1 MGNTKNFQSLLGIGI
16 FASLLA
22 LISSIYGFV
31 NTITVTPSSPKFASV
46 AATSKDY
53 QTFAQVPNVPEGLFY
68 YTGTTTFASMRFTNL
83 VSAINQ
89 VHPLFR
95 LRYAEKIGSERG
107 TTDNVKMLLAGEIS
121 FVQSARPLNSNELSA
136 ANERGI
142 LLEEIPIAI
151 DGVVFYVNPRV
162 KVTDLSLAQLKDI
175 FTGKITNWKSLGGQ
189 DLPVTPFS
197 RNPNI
202 SDTASFIQ
210 EQVLAK
216 SSFGNTVQIVENIT
230 EAIRK
235 VATTPGG
242 ISYATASQVNGQ
254 QTISP
259 LALTRYEGEAF
270 IPPFANDKH
279 LVNRFAFTD
288 GSYPLTRKLFVVI
301 KKGGIDE
308 QAGVA
313 YANLL
318 LTDEGQRAIV
328 EAGFAPIR

>member
-31 NTITVTPSSPKFASV
+31 NTTTVTPSSPKFASV

-68 YTGTTTFASMRFTNL
+68 YSGSTTFASMRFTNL

-89 VHPLFR
+89 AHPRFK
-95 LRYAEKIGSERG
+95 LRYVEKIGSEPI

-142 LLEEIPIAI
+142 VLEEIPIAI
-151 DGVVFYVNPRV
+151 DGVVFYVNPQV
-162 KVTDLSLAQLKDI
+162 KVAGLTLAQLKDI
-175 FTGKITNWKSLGGQ
+175 FTGKITNWKSLGGE
-189 DLPVTPFS
+189 DLPITTFS

-202 SDTASFIQ
+202 SATASFVQ
-210 EQVLAK
+210 EQVLA
-216 SSFGNTVQIVENIT
+216 SSFSKIQIVENTT

-242 ISYATASQVNGQ
+242 ISYATASQVKGQ
-254 QTISP
+254 KTISP
-259 LALTRYEGEAF
+259 LALARFDGEAF
-270 IPPFANDKH
+270 IPPFCNNK
-279 LVNRFAFTD
+279 LVNHYAFTN

-301 KKGGIDE
+301 KRGGIDE
-308 QAGVA
+308 QAGLA

-318 LTDEGQRAIV
+318 LTDEGQKALV